1 MTTNEYS
8 LSAIKR
14 RRHTN
19 TSRAHQTTTT
29 LNNQKGLEDLGNML
43 ASTSEDAAPVT
54 PEPTPAPT
62 NPVDVD
68 ALIAVAVKTALDKAK
83 QETTTSETAPEP
95 APEPVPAPQATTPT
109 STHHAPTPA
118 PEPPA
123 PAEKPRVATSEDMKR
138 AREEKYGTVF
148 NTGSVGSS
156 GLRATVAAVNTEP
169 AKLQLWR
176 VMNEAFDL
184 GADDVYVEAGTP
196 IRLKI
201 KDGLDTY
208 RGIPAPDSVA
218 IADLMHAILPSNE
231 RGTLM
236 RKRELNAAYTV
247 PDGKHMGRRCRL
259 NVAYATPGETN
270 VVLTFRLLSNY
281 IGLPSEYGTPDT
293 ITRHAHDPNGAIIV
307 SGPTGSGKTT
317 LCASLLREIQLN
329 GGRIDKK
336 TGRRLGQSILTL
348 ESPVEYLFDNNDPN
362 GNGTFF
368 IQREVGSDTHSFLNG
383 LNSGLRQHPNTILV
397 GEIREPEEIQAFL
410 SAAKSGHLTITT
422 VHANDCAGIIERIA
436 TAYSD
441 PNNPNSTS
449 DKAGTLLDLANN
461 TRLLVTQNLV
471 ETIDEGRVPVHEI
484 LEISTSD
491 EWLIDAITNGDTT
504 SIRRRLEAS
513 NKDMNAKLLEV
524 CRADTG
530 NCYIESARK
539 LAPNKRRFDTLRAE
553 NENNGINYNYHPDTL
568 KNI

>member
-8 LSAIKR
+8 LQAIKR

-43 ASTSEDAAPVT
+43 ASTSEDATPTVTPETTT
-54 PEPTPAPT
+54 PEPTPQTT

-68 ALIAVAVKTALDKAK
+68 ALIAEAVKTALDKAK
-83 QETTTSETAPEP
+83 QEANNPSPE
-95 APEPVPAPQATTPT
+95 TTPT
-109 STHHAPTPA
+109 PETPA
-118 PEPPA
+118 PTNTPEPT

-148 NTGSVGSS
+148 NNGAVGSS
-156 GLRATVAAVNTEP
+156 GLRATFAAVNTEP

-201 KDGLDTY
+201 KDGVDTY
-208 RGIPAPDSVA
+208 TGIPAPDSVA
-218 IADLMHAILPSNE
+218 IEDLMHAILPSAE

-236 RKRELNAAYTV
+236 RQRELNAAYTV

-259 NVAYATPGETN
+259 NVAYATPGTEN
-270 VVLTFRLLSNY
+270 YVLTFRLLSNY
-281 IGLPSEYGTPDT
+281 IGLPNEYGTPDT
-293 ITRHAHDPNGAIIV
+293 ITQHAHDPNGAIIV
-307 SGPTGSGKTT
+307 AGPTGSGKTT

-383 LNSGLRQHPNTILV
+383 LNSGLRQHPNTIMV
-397 GEIREPEEIQAFL
+397 GEIRKPEEIQAFL
-410 SAAKSGHLTITT
+410 AASKSGHLTITT

-436 TAYSD
+436 TAYID
-441 PNNPNSTS
+441 PNNPDSAS

>member
-8 LSAIKR
+8 LQAIKR
-14 RRHTN
+14 RRHTT
-19 TSRAHQTTTT
+19 TSRITQETNA

-43 ASTSEDAAPVT
+43 ASTSEDANT
-54 PEPTPAPT
+54 PTPT
-62 NPVDVD
+62 HETTHNPVDVD
-68 ALIAVAVKTALDKAK
+68 ALIAEAVKTALDKAK
-83 QETTTSETAPEP
+83 QEANNPSPE
-95 APEPVPAPQATTPT
+95 TTPT
-109 STHHAPTPA
+109 PPPQPPPPTPQLA

-123 PAEKPRVATSEDMKR
+123 PTEKPRVATSEDMKR

-148 NTGSVGSS
+148 NKGSVGSS

-201 KDGLDTY
+201 KDGVDIYT
-208 RGIPAPDSVA
+208 GIPAPDSVA
-218 IADLMHAILPSNE
+218 IDDLMHAILPSNE

-236 RKRELNAAYTV
+236 RQRELNAAYTV

-270 VVLTFRLLSNY
+270 QVLTFRLLSNY

>member
-8 LSAIKR
+8 LQAIKR

-29 LNNQKGLEDLGNML
+29 INNQKGLEDLGNML
-43 ASTSEDAAPVT
+43 ASTSEDATPTVTPETTT
-54 PEPTPAPT
+54 PEPTPQTT

-68 ALIAVAVKTALDKAK
+68 ALIAEAVKTALDKAK
-83 QETTTSETAPEP
+83 QEANNPSPE
-95 APEPVPAPQATTPT
+95 TTPT
-109 STHHAPTPA
+109 PETPAPTHTPEPTPA
-118 PEPPA
+118 PEHPT

-148 NTGSVGSS
+148 NNGAVGSS
-156 GLRATVAAVNTEP
+156 GLRATFAAVNTEP

-201 KDGLDTY
+201 KDGVDTY
-208 RGIPAPDSVA
+208 TGIPAPDSVA
-218 IADLMHAILPSNE
+218 IEDLMHAILPSAE

-236 RKRELNAAYTV
+236 RQRELNAAYTV

-259 NVAYATPGETN
+259 NVAYATPGTEN
-270 VVLTFRLLSNY
+270 YVLTFRLLSNY
-281 IGLPSEYGTPDT
+281 IGLPNEYGTPDT
-293 ITRHAHDPNGAIIV
+293 ITQHAHDPNGAIIV
-307 SGPTGSGKTT
+307 AGPTGSGKTT

-383 LNSGLRQHPNTILV
+383 LNSGLRQHPNTIMV
-397 GEIREPEEIQAFL
+397 GEIRKPEEIQAFL
-410 SAAKSGHLTITT
+410 AASKSGHLTITT

-436 TAYSD
+436 TAYID
-441 PNNPNSTS
+441 PNNPDSAS

-491 EWLIDAITNGDTT
+491 EWLIDAITKGDTT

>member
-8 LSAIKR
+8 LQAIKR

-29 LNNQKGLEDLGNML
+29 INNQKGLEDLGNML
-43 ASTSEDAAPVT
+43 ASTSEDATPTVTPETTT
-54 PEPTPAPT
+54 PEPTPQTT

-68 ALIAVAVKTALDKAK
+68 ALIAEAVKTALDKAK
-83 QETTTSETAPEP
+83 QEANNPFPE
-95 APEPVPAPQATTPT
+95 TTPT
-109 STHHAPTPA
+109 PETPAPTNTPEPTPA
-118 PEPPA
+118 PEHPT

-148 NTGSVGSS
+148 NNGAVGSS
-156 GLRATVAAVNTEP
+156 GLRATFAAVNTEP

-201 KDGLDTY
+201 KDGVDTY
-208 RGIPAPDSVA
+208 TGIPAPDSVA
-218 IADLMHAILPSNE
+218 IEDLMHAILPSAE

-236 RKRELNAAYTV
+236 RQRELNAAYTV

-259 NVAYATPGETN
+259 NVAYATPGTEN
-270 VVLTFRLLSNY
+270 YVLTFRLLSNY
-281 IGLPSEYGTPDT
+281 IGLPNEYGTPDT
-293 ITRHAHDPNGAIIV
+293 ITQHAHDPNGAIIV
-307 SGPTGSGKTT
+307 AGPTGSGKTT

-383 LNSGLRQHPNTILV
+383 LNSGLRQHPNTIMV
-397 GEIREPEEIQAFL
+397 GEIRKPEEIQAFL
-410 SAAKSGHLTITT
+410 AASKSGHLTITT

-436 TAYSD
+436 TAYID
-441 PNNPNSTS
+441 PNNPDSAS

-491 EWLIDAITNGDTT
+491 EWLIDAITKGDTT

>member
-8 LSAIKR
+8 LQAIKR

-43 ASTSEDAAPVT
+43 ASTSEDATPTVTPETTT
-54 PEPTPAPT
+54 PEPTPQTT

-68 ALIAVAVKTALDKAK
+68 ALIAEAVKTALDKAK
-83 QETTTSETAPEP
+83 QEANNPSPE
-95 APEPVPAPQATTPT
+95 TTPT
-109 STHHAPTPA
+109 PETPA
-118 PEPPA
+118 PTNTPEPT

-148 NTGSVGSS
+148 NNGAVGSS
-156 GLRATVAAVNTEP
+156 GLRATFAAVNTEP

-201 KDGLDTY
+201 KDGVDTY
-208 RGIPAPDSVA
+208 TGIPAPDSVA
-218 IADLMHAILPSNE
+218 IEDLMHAILPSAE

-236 RKRELNAAYTV
+236 RQRELNAAYTV

-259 NVAYATPGETN
+259 NVAYATPGTEN
-270 VVLTFRLLSNY
+270 YVLTFRLLSNY
-281 IGLPSEYGTPDT
+281 IGLPNEYGTPDT
-293 ITRHAHDPNGAIIV
+293 ITQHAHDPNGAIIV
-307 SGPTGSGKTT
+307 AGPTGSGKTT

-383 LNSGLRQHPNTILV
+383 LNSGLRQHPNTIMV
-397 GEIREPEEIQAFL
+397 GEIRKPEEIQAFL
-410 SAAKSGHLTITT
+410 AASKSGHLTITT

-436 TAYSD
+436 TAYID
-441 PNNPNSTS
+441 PNNPDSAS

-491 EWLIDAITNGDTT
+491 EWLIDAITKGDTT

>member
-43 ASTSEDAAPVT
+43 ASTSEDATPTVTPETTT
-54 PEPTPAPT
+54 PEPTPQTT

-68 ALIAVAVKTALDKAK
+68 ALIAEAVKTALDKAK
-83 QETTTSETAPEP
+83 QEANNPSPAPTNTPEP
-95 APEPVPAPQATTPT
+95 TPT
-109 STHHAPTPA
+109 
-118 PEPPA
+118 
-123 PAEKPRVATSEDMKR
+123 EKPRVATSEDMKR

-148 NTGSVGSS
+148 NNGAVGSS
-156 GLRATVAAVNTEP
+156 GLRATFAAVNTEP

-201 KDGLDTY
+201 KDGVDTY
-208 RGIPAPDSVA
+208 TGIPAPDSVA
-218 IADLMHAILPSNE
+218 IEDLMHAILPSAE

-236 RKRELNAAYTV
+236 RQRELNAAYTV

-259 NVAYATPGETN
+259 NVAYATPGTEN
-270 VVLTFRLLSNY
+270 YVLTFRLLSNY
-281 IGLPSEYGTPDT
+281 IGLPNEYGTPDT
-293 ITRHAHDPNGAIIV
+293 ITQHAHDPNGAIIV
-307 SGPTGSGKTT
+307 AGPTGSGKTT

-383 LNSGLRQHPNTILV
+383 LNSGLRQHPNTIMV
-397 GEIREPEEIQAFL
+397 GEIRKPEEIQAFL
-410 SAAKSGHLTITT
+410 AASKSGHLTITT

-436 TAYSD
+436 TAYID
-441 PNNPNSTS
+441 PNNPDSAS

-491 EWLIDAITNGDTT
+491 EWLIDAITKGDTT

>member
-8 LSAIKR
+8 LQAIKR

-29 LNNQKGLEDLGNML
+29 INNQKGLEDLGNML
-43 ASTSEDAAPVT
+43 ASTSEDATPTVTPETTT
-54 PEPTPAPT
+54 PEPTPQTT

-68 ALIAVAVKTALDKAK
+68 ALIAEAVKTALDKAK
-83 QETTTSETAPEP
+83 QEANNPSPE
-95 APEPVPAPQATTPT
+95 TTPT
-109 STHHAPTPA
+109 PETPAPTNTPEPTPA
-118 PEPPA
+118 PEHPT

-148 NTGSVGSS
+148 NNGAVGSS
-156 GLRATVAAVNTEP
+156 GLRATFAAVNTEP

-184 GADDVYVEAGTP
+184 GAGDVYVEAGTP

-201 KDGLDTY
+201 KDGVDTY
-208 RGIPAPDSVA
+208 TGIPAPDSVA
-218 IADLMHAILPSNE
+218 IEDLMHAILPSAE

-236 RKRELNAAYTV
+236 RQRELNAAYTV

-259 NVAYATPGETN
+259 NVAYATPGTEN
-270 VVLTFRLLSNY
+270 YVLTFRLLSNY
-281 IGLPSEYGTPDT
+281 IGLPNEYGTPDT
-293 ITRHAHDPNGAIIV
+293 ITQHAHDPNGAIIV
-307 SGPTGSGKTT
+307 AGPTGSGKTT

-383 LNSGLRQHPNTILV
+383 LNSGLRQHPNTIMV
-397 GEIREPEEIQAFL
+397 GEIRKPEEIQAFL
-410 SAAKSGHLTITT
+410 AASKSGHLTITT

-436 TAYSD
+436 TAYID
-441 PNNPNSTS
+441 PNNPDSAS

-491 EWLIDAITNGDTT
+491 EWLIDAITKGDTT

>member
-8 LSAIKR
+8 LQAIKR

-29 LNNQKGLEDLGNML
+29 INNQKGLEDLGNML
-43 ASTSEDAAPVT
+43 ASTSEDATPTVTPETTT
-54 PEPTPAPT
+54 PEPTPQTT

-68 ALIAVAVKTALDKAK
+68 ALIAEAVKTALDKAK
-83 QETTTSETAPEP
+83 QEANNPSPE
-95 APEPVPAPQATTPT
+95 TTPT
-109 STHHAPTPA
+109 PETPAPTNTPEPTPA
-118 PEPPA
+118 PEHPT

-148 NTGSVGSS
+148 NNGAVGSS
-156 GLRATVAAVNTEP
+156 GLRATFAAVNTEP

-201 KDGLDTY
+201 KDGVDTY
-208 RGIPAPDSVA
+208 TGIPAPDSVA
-218 IADLMHAILPSNE
+218 IEDLMHAILPSAE

-236 RKRELNAAYTV
+236 RQRELNAAYTV

-259 NVAYATPGETN
+259 NVAYATPGTEN
-270 VVLTFRLLSNY
+270 YVLTFRLLSNY
-281 IGLPSEYGTPDT
+281 IGLPNEYGTPDT
-293 ITRHAHDPNGAIIV
+293 ITQHAHDPNGAIIV
-307 SGPTGSGKTT
+307 AGPTGSGKTT

-348 ESPVEYLFDNNDPN
+348 ESPVEYLFNNNDPN

-383 LNSGLRQHPNTILV
+383 LNSGLRQHPNTIMV
-397 GEIREPEEIQAFL
+397 GEIRKPEEIQAFL
-410 SAAKSGHLTITT
+410 AASKSGHLTITT

-436 TAYSD
+436 TAYID
-441 PNNPNSTS
+441 PNNPDSAS

-491 EWLIDAITNGDTT
+491 EWLIDAITKGDTT

>member
-8 LSAIKR
+8 LQAIKR

-29 LNNQKGLEDLGNML
+29 INNQKGLEDLGNML
-43 ASTSEDAAPVT
+43 ASTSEDATPTVTPETTT
-54 PEPTPAPT
+54 PEPTPQTT

-68 ALIAVAVKTALDKAK
+68 ALIAEAVKTALDKAK
-83 QETTTSETAPEP
+83 QEANNPFPE
-95 APEPVPAPQATTPT
+95 TTPT
-109 STHHAPTPA
+109 PETPA
-118 PEPPA
+118 PEHPT

-148 NTGSVGSS
+148 NNGAVGSS
-156 GLRATVAAVNTEP
+156 GLRATFAAVNTEP

-201 KDGLDTY
+201 KDGVDTY
-208 RGIPAPDSVA
+208 TGIPAPDSVA
-218 IADLMHAILPSNE
+218 IEGLMHAILPSAE

-236 RKRELNAAYTV
+236 RQRELNAAYTV

-259 NVAYATPGETN
+259 NVAYATPGTE
-270 VVLTFRLLSNY
+270 NY
-281 IGLPSEYGTPDT
+281 IGLPNEYGTPDT
-293 ITRHAHDPNGAIIV
+293 ITQHAHDPNGAIIV
-307 SGPTGSGKTT
+307 AGPTGSGKTT

-383 LNSGLRQHPNTILV
+383 LNSGLRQHPNTIMV
-397 GEIREPEEIQAFL
+397 GEIRKPEEIQAFL
-410 SAAKSGHLTITT
+410 AASKSGHLTITT

-436 TAYSD
+436 TAYID
-441 PNNPNSTS
+441 PNNPDSAS

-491 EWLIDAITNGDTT
+491 EWLIDAITKGDTT

>member
-8 LSAIKR
+8 LQAIKR

-43 ASTSEDAAPVT
+43 ASTSEDATPTVTPETTT
-54 PEPTPAPT
+54 PEPTPQTT

-68 ALIAVAVKTALDKAK
+68 ALIAEAVKTALDKAK
-83 QETTTSETAPEP
+83 QEANNPSPE
-95 APEPVPAPQATTPT
+95 
-109 STHHAPTPA
+109 TPA
-118 PEPPA
+118 PTNTPEPS

-148 NTGSVGSS
+148 NNGAVGSS
-156 GLRATVAAVNTEP
+156 GLRATFAAVNTEP

-201 KDGLDTY
+201 KDGVDTY
-208 RGIPAPDSVA
+208 TGIPAPDSVA
-218 IADLMHAILPSNE
+218 IEDLMHAILPSAE

-236 RKRELNAAYTV
+236 RQRELNAAYTV

-259 NVAYATPGETN
+259 NVAYATPGTEN
-270 VVLTFRLLSNY
+270 YVLTFRLLSNY
-281 IGLPSEYGTPDT
+281 IGLPNEYGTPDT
-293 ITRHAHDPNGAIIV
+293 ITQHAHDPNGAIIV
-307 SGPTGSGKTT
+307 AGPTGSGKTT

-383 LNSGLRQHPNTILV
+383 LNSGLRQHPNTIMV
-397 GEIREPEEIQAFL
+397 GEIRKPEEIQAFL
-410 SAAKSGHLTITT
+410 AASKSGHLTITT

-436 TAYSD
+436 TAYID
-441 PNNPNSTS
+441 PNNPDSAS

-491 EWLIDAITNGDTT
+491 EWLIDAITKGDTT

>member
-8 LSAIKR
+8 LQAIKR

-29 LNNQKGLEDLGNML
+29 INNQKGLEDLGNML
-43 ASTSEDAAPVT
+43 ASTSEDATPTVTPETTT
-54 PEPTPAPT
+54 PEPTPQTT

-68 ALIAVAVKTALDKAK
+68 ALIAEAVKTALDKAK
-83 QETTTSETAPEP
+83 QEANNPFPE
-95 APEPVPAPQATTPT
+95 TTPT
-109 STHHAPTPA
+109 PETPA
-118 PEPPA
+118 PEHPT

-148 NTGSVGSS
+148 NNGAVGSS
-156 GLRATVAAVNTEP
+156 GLRATFAAVNTEP

-201 KDGLDTY
+201 KDGVDTY
-208 RGIPAPDSVA
+208 TGIPAPDSVA
-218 IADLMHAILPSNE
+218 IEGLMHAILPSAE

-236 RKRELNAAYTV
+236 RQRELNAAYTV

-259 NVAYATPGETN
+259 NVAYATPGTEN
-270 VVLTFRLLSNY
+270 YVLTFRLLSNY
-281 IGLPSEYGTPDT
+281 IGLPNEYGTPDT
-293 ITRHAHDPNGAIIV
+293 ITQHAHDPNGAIIV
-307 SGPTGSGKTT
+307 AGPTGSGKTT

-383 LNSGLRQHPNTILV
+383 LNSGLRQHPNTIMV
-397 GEIREPEEIQAFL
+397 GEIRKPEEIQAFL
-410 SAAKSGHLTITT
+410 AASKSGHLTITT

-436 TAYSD
+436 TAYID
-441 PNNPNSTS
+441 PNNPDSAS

-491 EWLIDAITNGDTT
+491 EWLIDAITKGDTT

>member
-43 ASTSEDAAPVT
+43 ASTSEDAAPTTT
-54 PEPTPAPT
+54 PETT

-68 ALIAVAVKTALDKAK
+68 ALIAVAVKTALDKVK
-83 QETTTSETAPEP
+83 QETTAPETTPEP
-95 APEPVPAPQATTPT
+95 ASEPVPAPQATK
-109 STHHAPTPA
+109 PTPA
-118 PEPPA
+118 PEPPT

-148 NTGSVGSS
+148 NNGAVGSS
-156 GLRATVAAVNTEP
+156 GLRATFAAVNTEP

-201 KDGLDTY
+201 KDGVDTY
-208 RGIPAPDSVA
+208 TGIPAPDSVA
-218 IADLMHAILPSNE
+218 IEDLMHAILPSAE

-236 RKRELNAAYTV
+236 RQRELNAAYTV

-259 NVAYATPGETN
+259 NVAYATPGTEN
-270 VVLTFRLLSNY
+270 YVLTFRLLSNY
-281 IGLPSEYGTPDT
+281 IGLPNEYGTPDT
-293 ITRHAHDPNGAIIV
+293 ITQHAHDPNGAIIV
-307 SGPTGSGKTT
+307 AGPTGSGKTT

-383 LNSGLRQHPNTILV
+383 LNSGLRQHPNTIMV
-397 GEIREPEEIQAFL
+397 GEIRKPEEIQAFL
-410 SAAKSGHLTITT
+410 AAAKSGHLTITT

-436 TAYSD
+436 TATTNPDNPD
-441 PNNPNSTS
+441 PTN
-449 DKAGTLLDLANN
+449 KAGTLLDLANN

-491 EWLIDAITNGDTT
+491 EWLIDAITKGDTT

-530 NCYIESARK
+530 NCYVESARK

>member
-1 MTTNEYS
+1 
-8 LSAIKR
+8 
-14 RRHTN
+14 
-19 TSRAHQTTTT
+19 
-29 LNNQKGLEDLGNML
+29 
-43 ASTSEDAAPVT
+43 
-54 PEPTPAPT
+54 
-62 NPVDVD
+62 
-68 ALIAVAVKTALDKAK
+68 
-83 QETTTSETAPEP
+83 
-95 APEPVPAPQATTPT
+95 
-109 STHHAPTPA
+109 
-118 PEPPA
+118 
-123 PAEKPRVATSEDMKR
+123 MKR

-148 NTGSVGSS
+148 NNGAVGSS
-156 GLRATVAAVNTEP
+156 GLRATFAAVNTEP

-201 KDGLDTY
+201 KDGVDTY
-208 RGIPAPDSVA
+208 TGIPAPDSVA
-218 IADLMHAILPSNE
+218 IEDLMHAILPSAE

-236 RKRELNAAYTV
+236 RQRELNAAYTV

-259 NVAYATPGETN
+259 NVAYATPGTEN
-270 VVLTFRLLSNY
+270 YVLTFRLLSNY
-281 IGLPSEYGTPDT
+281 IGLPNEYGTPDT
-293 ITRHAHDPNGAIIV
+293 ITQHAHDPNGAIIV
-307 SGPTGSGKTT
+307 AGPTGSGKTT

-383 LNSGLRQHPNTILV
+383 LNSGLRQHPNTIMV
-397 GEIREPEEIQAFL
+397 GEIRKPEEIQAFL
-410 SAAKSGHLTITT
+410 AASKSGHLTITT

-436 TAYSD
+436 TAYID
-441 PNNPNSTS
+441 PNNPDSAS

-491 EWLIDAITNGDTT
+491 EWLIDAITKGDTT

>member
-8 LSAIKR
+8 LQAIKR

-29 LNNQKGLEDLGNML
+29 INNQKGLEDLGNML
-43 ASTSEDAAPVT
+43 ASTSEDATPTVTPETTT
-54 PEPTPAPT
+54 PEPTPQTT

-68 ALIAVAVKTALDKAK
+68 ALIAEAVKTALDKAK
-83 QETTTSETAPEP
+83 QEANNPSPE
-95 APEPVPAPQATTPT
+95 TTPT
-109 STHHAPTPA
+109 PETPAPTNTPEPTPA
-118 PEPPA
+118 PEHPT

-148 NTGSVGSS
+148 NNGAVGSS
-156 GLRATVAAVNTEP
+156 GLRATFAAVNTEP

-201 KDGLDTY
+201 KDGVDTY
-208 RGIPAPDSVA
+208 TGIPAPDSVV
-218 IADLMHAILPSNE
+218 IEDLMHAILPSAE

-236 RKRELNAAYTV
+236 RQRELNAAYTV

-259 NVAYATPGETN
+259 NVAYATPGTEN
-270 VVLTFRLLSNY
+270 YVLTFRLLSNY
-281 IGLPSEYGTPDT
+281 IGLPNEYGTPDT
-293 ITRHAHDPNGAIIV
+293 ITQHAHDPNGAIIV
-307 SGPTGSGKTT
+307 AGPTGSGKTT

-383 LNSGLRQHPNTILV
+383 LNSGLRQHPNTIMV
-397 GEIREPEEIQAFL
+397 GEIRKPEEIQAFL
-410 SAAKSGHLTITT
+410 AASKSGHLTITT

-436 TAYSD
+436 TAYID
-441 PNNPNSTS
+441 PNNPDSAS

-491 EWLIDAITNGDTT
+491 EWLIDAITKGDTT

-513 NKDMNAKLLEV
+513 NKDMNAKLLGV

>member
-8 LSAIKR
+8 LQAIKR

-29 LNNQKGLEDLGNML
+29 INNQKGLEDLGNML
-43 ASTSEDAAPVT
+43 ASTSEDATPTVTPETTT
-54 PEPTPAPT
+54 PEPTPQTT

-68 ALIAVAVKTALDKAK
+68 ALIAEAVKTALDKAK
-83 QETTTSETAPEP
+83 QEANNPSPE
-95 APEPVPAPQATTPT
+95 TTPT
-109 STHHAPTPA
+109 PETPAPTNTPEPTPA
-118 PEPPA
+118 PEHPT

-148 NTGSVGSS
+148 NNGAVGSS
-156 GLRATVAAVNTEP
+156 GLRATFAAVNTEP

-201 KDGLDTY
+201 KDGVDTY
-208 RGIPAPDSVA
+208 TGIPAPDSVA
-218 IADLMHAILPSNE
+218 IEDLMRAILPSAE

-236 RKRELNAAYTV
+236 RQRELNAAYTV

-259 NVAYATPGETN
+259 NVAYATPGTEN
-270 VVLTFRLLSNY
+270 YVLTFRLLSNY
-281 IGLPSEYGTPDT
+281 IGLPNEYGTPDT
-293 ITRHAHDPNGAIIV
+293 ITQHAHDPNGAIIV
-307 SGPTGSGKTT
+307 AGPTGSGKTT

-383 LNSGLRQHPNTILV
+383 LNSGLRQHPNTIMV
-397 GEIREPEEIQAFL
+397 GEIRKPEEIQAFL
-410 SAAKSGHLTITT
+410 AASKSGHLTITT

-436 TAYSD
+436 TAYID
-441 PNNPNSTS
+441 PNNPDSAS

-491 EWLIDAITNGDTT
+491 EWLIDAITKGDTT

>member
-43 ASTSEDAAPVT
+43 ASTSEDANT
-54 PEPTPAPT
+54 PTPT
-62 NPVDVD
+62 HETTHNPVDVD
-68 ALIAVAVKTALDKAK
+68 ALIAEAVKTALDKAK
-83 QETTTSETAPEP
+83 QEANNPSPETTPTP
-95 APEPVPAPQATTPT
+95 APEPTPHTPQ
-109 STHHAPTPA
+109 PA

-123 PAEKPRVATSEDMKR
+123 PTEKPRVATSEDMKR

-148 NTGSVGSS
+148 NKGSVGSS

-201 KDGLDTY
+201 KDGVDIYT
-208 RGIPAPDSVA
+208 GIPAPDSVA
-218 IADLMHAILPSNE
+218 IDDLMHAILPSNE

-236 RKRELNAAYTV
+236 RQRELNAAYTV

-270 VVLTFRLLSNY
+270 QVLTFRLLSNY

>member
-8 LSAIKR
+8 LQAIKR

-29 LNNQKGLEDLGNML
+29 INNQKGLEDLGNML
-43 ASTSEDAAPVT
+43 ASTSEDATPTVTPETTT
-54 PEPTPAPT
+54 PEPTPQTT
-62 NPVDVD
+62 NHVDVD
-68 ALIAVAVKTALDKAK
+68 ALIAEAVKTALDKAK
-83 QETTTSETAPEP
+83 QEANNPSPE
-95 APEPVPAPQATTPT
+95 TTPT
-109 STHHAPTPA
+109 PETPA
-118 PEPPA
+118 PEHPT

-148 NTGSVGSS
+148 NNGAVGSS
-156 GLRATVAAVNTEP
+156 GLRATFAAVNTEP

-201 KDGLDTY
+201 KDGVDTY
-208 RGIPAPDSVA
+208 TGIPAPDSVA
-218 IADLMHAILPSNE
+218 IEDLMRAILPSAE

-236 RKRELNAAYTV
+236 RQRELNAAYTV

-259 NVAYATPGETN
+259 NVAYATPGTEN
-270 VVLTFRLLSNY
+270 YVLTFRLLSNY
-281 IGLPSEYGTPDT
+281 IGLPNEYGTPDT
-293 ITRHAHDPNGAIIV
+293 ITQHAHDPNGAIIV
-307 SGPTGSGKTT
+307 AGPTGSGKTT

-383 LNSGLRQHPNTILV
+383 LNSGLRQHPNTIMV
-397 GEIREPEEIQAFL
+397 GEIRKPEEIQAFL
-410 SAAKSGHLTITT
+410 AASKSGHLTITT

-436 TAYSD
+436 TAYID
-441 PNNPNSTS
+441 PNNPDSAS

-491 EWLIDAITNGDTT
+491 EWLIDAITKGDTT

>member
-8 LSAIKR
+8 LQAIKR

-29 LNNQKGLEDLGNML
+29 INNQKGLEDLGNML
-43 ASTSEDAAPVT
+43 ASTSEDATPTVTPETTT
-54 PEPTPAPT
+54 PEPTPQTT

-68 ALIAVAVKTALDKAK
+68 ALIAEAVKTALDKAK
-83 QETTTSETAPEP
+83 QEANNPSPE
-95 APEPVPAPQATTPT
+95 TTPT
-109 STHHAPTPA
+109 PETPAPTNTPEPTPA
-118 PEPPA
+118 PEHPT
-123 PAEKPRVATSEDMKR
+123 PAEKTRVATSEDMKR

-148 NTGSVGSS
+148 NNGAVGSS
-156 GLRATVAAVNTEP
+156 GLRATFAAVNTEP

-201 KDGLDTY
+201 KDGVDTY
-208 RGIPAPDSVA
+208 TGIPAPDSVA
-218 IADLMHAILPSNE
+218 IEDLMHAILPSAE

-236 RKRELNAAYTV
+236 RQRELNAAYTV

-259 NVAYATPGETN
+259 NVAYATPGTEN
-270 VVLTFRLLSNY
+270 YVLTFRLLSNY
-281 IGLPSEYGTPDT
+281 IGLPNEYGTPDT
-293 ITRHAHDPNGAIIV
+293 ITQHAHDPNGAIIV
-307 SGPTGSGKTT
+307 AGPTGSGKTT

-383 LNSGLRQHPNTILV
+383 LNSGLRQHPNTIMV
-397 GEIREPEEIQAFL
+397 GEIRKPEEIQAFL
-410 SAAKSGHLTITT
+410 AASKSGHLTITT

-436 TAYSD
+436 TAYID
-441 PNNPNSTS
+441 PNNPDSAS

-491 EWLIDAITNGDTT
+491 EWLIDAITKGDTT

>member
-8 LSAIKR
+8 LQAIKR

-29 LNNQKGLEDLGNML
+29 INNQKGLEDLGNML
-43 ASTSEDAAPVT
+43 ASTSEDATPTVTPETTT
-54 PEPTPAPT
+54 PEPTPQTT

-68 ALIAVAVKTALDKAK
+68 ALIAEAVKTALDKAK
-83 QETTTSETAPEP
+83 QEANNPFPE
-95 APEPVPAPQATTPT
+95 TTPT
-109 STHHAPTPA
+109 PETPA
-118 PEPPA
+118 PEHPT

-148 NTGSVGSS
+148 NNGAVGSS
-156 GLRATVAAVNTEP
+156 GLRATFAAVNTEP

-201 KDGLDTY
+201 KDGVDTY
-208 RGIPAPDSVA
+208 TGIPAPDSVA
-218 IADLMHAILPSNE
+218 IEDLMHAILPSAE

-236 RKRELNAAYTV
+236 RQRELNAAYTV

-259 NVAYATPGETN
+259 NVAYATPGTEN
-270 VVLTFRLLSNY
+270 YVLTFRLLSNY
-281 IGLPSEYGTPDT
+281 IGLPNEYGTPDT
-293 ITRHAHDPNGAIIV
+293 ITQHAHDPNGAIIV
-307 SGPTGSGKTT
+307 AGPTGSGKTT

-368 IQREVGSDTHSFLNG
+368 IQREVGSDTRSFLNG
-383 LNSGLRQHPNTILV
+383 LNSGLRQHPNTIMV
-397 GEIREPEEIQAFL
+397 GEIRKPEEIQAFL
-410 SAAKSGHLTITT
+410 AASKSGHLTITT

-436 TAYSD
+436 TAYID
-441 PNNPNSTS
+441 PNNPDSAS

-491 EWLIDAITNGDTT
+491 EWLIDAITKGDTT

>member
-8 LSAIKR
+8 LQAIKR

-29 LNNQKGLEDLGNML
+29 INNQKGLEDLGNML
-43 ASTSEDAAPVT
+43 ASTSEDATPTVTPETTT
-54 PEPTPAPT
+54 PEPTPQTT

-68 ALIAVAVKTALDKAK
+68 ALIAEAVKTALDKAK
-83 QETTTSETAPEP
+83 QEANNPSPE
-95 APEPVPAPQATTPT
+95 TTPT
-109 STHHAPTPA
+109 PETPA
-118 PEPPA
+118 PEHPT

-138 AREEKYGTVF
+138 AHEEKYGTVF
-148 NTGSVGSS
+148 NNGAVGSS
-156 GLRATVAAVNTEP
+156 GLRATFAAVNTEP

-201 KDGLDTY
+201 KDGVDTY
-208 RGIPAPDSVA
+208 TGIPAPDSVA
-218 IADLMHAILPSNE
+218 IEDLMHAILPSAE

-236 RKRELNAAYTV
+236 RQRELNAAYTV

-259 NVAYATPGETN
+259 NVAYATPGTEN
-270 VVLTFRLLSNY
+270 YVLTFRLLSNY
-281 IGLPSEYGTPDT
+281 IGLPNEYGTPDT
-293 ITRHAHDPNGAIIV
+293 ITQHAHDPNGAIIV
-307 SGPTGSGKTT
+307 AGPTGSGKTT

-383 LNSGLRQHPNTILV
+383 LNSGLRQHPNTIMV
-397 GEIREPEEIQAFL
+397 GEIRKPEEIQAFL
-410 SAAKSGHLTITT
+410 AASKSGHLTITT

-436 TAYSD
+436 TAYID
-441 PNNPNSTS
+441 PNNPDSAS

-491 EWLIDAITNGDTT
+491 EWLIDAITKGDTT

>member
-8 LSAIKR
+8 LQAIKR

-29 LNNQKGLEDLGNML
+29 INNQKGLEDLGNML
-43 ASTSEDAAPVT
+43 ASTSEDATPTVTPETTT
-54 PEPTPAPT
+54 PEPTPQTT

-68 ALIAVAVKTALDKAK
+68 ALIAEAVKTALDKAK
-83 QETTTSETAPEP
+83 QEANNPSPE
-95 APEPVPAPQATTPT
+95 TTPT
-109 STHHAPTPA
+109 PETPAPTNTPEPTPA
-118 PEPPA
+118 PEHPT

-148 NTGSVGSS
+148 NNGAVGSS
-156 GLRATVAAVNTEP
+156 GLRATFAAVNTEP

-201 KDGLDTY
+201 KDGVDTY
-208 RGIPAPDSVA
+208 TGIPAPDSVA
-218 IADLMHAILPSNE
+218 IEDLMHAILPSAE

-236 RKRELNAAYTV
+236 RQRELNAAYTV

-259 NVAYATPGETN
+259 NVAYATPGTEN
-270 VVLTFRLLSNY
+270 YVLTFRLLSNY
-281 IGLPSEYGTPDT
+281 IGLPNEYGTPDT
-293 ITRHAHDPNGAIIV
+293 ITQHAHDPNGAIIV
-307 SGPTGSGKTT
+307 AGPTGSGKTT
-317 LCASLLREIQLN
+317 LCVSLLREIQLN

-383 LNSGLRQHPNTILV
+383 LNSGLRQHPNTIMV
-397 GEIREPEEIQAFL
+397 GEIRKPEEIQAFL
-410 SAAKSGHLTITT
+410 AASKSGHLTITT

-436 TAYSD
+436 TAYID
-441 PNNPNSTS
+441 PNNPDSAS

-491 EWLIDAITNGDTT
+491 EWLIDAITKGDTT

>member
-14 RRHTN
+14 RRHTT
-19 TSRAHQTTTT
+19 TSRTTQETNA

-43 ASTSEDAAPVT
+43 ASTSEDANTPT
-54 PEPTPAPT
+54 PETT
-62 NPVDVD
+62 HNPVDVD
-68 ALIAVAVKTALDKAK
+68 ALIAEAVKTALDKAK
-83 QETTTSETAPEP
+83 QENTTPEP
-95 APEPVPAPQATTPT
+95 ATPTPAPTSVPVTAPQATTPAT
-109 STHHAPTPA
+109 PTPA
-118 PEPPA
+118 PPA
-123 PAEKPRVATSEDMKR
+123 PTEKPRVATSEDMKR

-148 NTGSVGSS
+148 NNGAVGSS
-156 GLRATVAAVNTEP
+156 GLRATFAAVNTEP

-201 KDGLDTY
+201 KDGVDTY
-208 RGIPAPDSVA
+208 TGIPAPDSVA
-218 IADLMHAILPSNE
+218 IEDLMHAILPSAE

-236 RKRELNAAYTV
+236 RQRELNAAYTV

-259 NVAYATPGETN
+259 NVAYATPGTEN
-270 VVLTFRLLSNY
+270 YVLTFRLLSNY
-281 IGLPSEYGTPDT
+281 IGLPNEYGTPDT
-293 ITRHAHDPNGAIIV
+293 ITQHAHDPNGAIIV
-307 SGPTGSGKTT
+307 AGPTGSGKTT

-383 LNSGLRQHPNTILV
+383 LNSGLRQHPNTIMV
-397 GEIREPEEIQAFL
+397 GEIRKPEEIQAFL
-410 SAAKSGHLTITT
+410 AASKSGHLTITT

-436 TAYSD
+436 TATT
-441 PNNPNSTS
+441 NPDNPDSAS

-491 EWLIDAITNGDTT
+491 EWLIDAITKGDTT

>member
-8 LSAIKR
+8 LQAIKR

-29 LNNQKGLEDLGNML
+29 INNQKGLEDLGNML
-43 ASTSEDAAPVT
+43 ASTSEDATPTVTPETTT
-54 PEPTPAPT
+54 PEPTPQTT
-62 NPVDVD
+62 NPIDVD
-68 ALIAVAVKTALDKAK
+68 ALIAEAVKTALDKAK
-83 QETTTSETAPEP
+83 QEANNPSPE
-95 APEPVPAPQATTPT
+95 TTPT
-109 STHHAPTPA
+109 PETPA
-118 PEPPA
+118 PTNTPEPT

-148 NTGSVGSS
+148 NNGAVGSS
-156 GLRATVAAVNTEP
+156 GLRATFAAVNTEP

-201 KDGLDTY
+201 KDGVDTY
-208 RGIPAPDSVA
+208 TGIPAPDSVA
-218 IADLMHAILPSNE
+218 IEDLMHAILPSAE

-236 RKRELNAAYTV
+236 RQRELNAAYTV

-259 NVAYATPGETN
+259 NVAYATPGTEN
-270 VVLTFRLLSNY
+270 YVLTFRLLSNY
-281 IGLPSEYGTPDT
+281 IGLPNEYGTPDT
-293 ITRHAHDPNGAIIV
+293 ITQHAHDPNGAIIV
-307 SGPTGSGKTT
+307 AGPTGSGKTT

-383 LNSGLRQHPNTILV
+383 LNSGLRQHPNTIMV
-397 GEIREPEEIQAFL
+397 GEIRKPEEIQAFL
-410 SAAKSGHLTITT
+410 AASKSGHLTITT

-436 TAYSD
+436 TAYID
-441 PNNPNSTS
+441 PNNPDSAS

-491 EWLIDAITNGDTT
+491 EWLIDAITKGDTT

>member
-8 LSAIKR
+8 LQAIKR

-29 LNNQKGLEDLGNML
+29 INNQKGLEDLGNML
-43 ASTSEDAAPVT
+43 ASTSEDATPTVTPETTT
-54 PEPTPAPT
+54 PEPTPQTT
-62 NPVDVD
+62 NHVDVD
-68 ALIAVAVKTALDKAK
+68 ALIAEAVKTALDKAK
-83 QETTTSETAPEP
+83 QEANNPSPE
-95 APEPVPAPQATTPT
+95 
-109 STHHAPTPA
+109 TPA
-118 PEPPA
+118 PEHPT

-148 NTGSVGSS
+148 NNGAVGSS
-156 GLRATVAAVNTEP
+156 GLRATFAAVNTEP

-201 KDGLDTY
+201 KDGVDTY
-208 RGIPAPDSVA
+208 TGIPAPDSVA
-218 IADLMHAILPSNE
+218 IEDLMRAILPSAE

-236 RKRELNAAYTV
+236 RQRELNAAYTV

-259 NVAYATPGETN
+259 NVAYATPGTEN
-270 VVLTFRLLSNY
+270 YVLTFRLLSNY
-281 IGLPSEYGTPDT
+281 IGLPNEYGTPDT
-293 ITRHAHDPNGAIIV
+293 ITQHAHDPNGAIIV
-307 SGPTGSGKTT
+307 AGPTGSGKTT

-383 LNSGLRQHPNTILV
+383 LNSGLRQHPNTIMV
-397 GEIREPEEIQAFL
+397 GEIRKPEEIQAFL
-410 SAAKSGHLTITT
+410 AASKSGHLTITT

-436 TAYSD
+436 TAYID
-441 PNNPNSTS
+441 PNNPDSAS

-491 EWLIDAITNGDTT
+491 EWLIDAITKGDTT

>member
-8 LSAIKR
+8 LQAIKR

-29 LNNQKGLEDLGNML
+29 INNQKGLEDLGNML
-43 ASTSEDAAPVT
+43 ASTSEDATPTVTPETTT
-54 PEPTPAPT
+54 PEPTPQTT

-68 ALIAVAVKTALDKAK
+68 ALIAEAVKTALDKAK
-83 QETTTSETAPEP
+83 QEANNPFPE
-95 APEPVPAPQATTPT
+95 TTPT
-109 STHHAPTPA
+109 PETPA
-118 PEPPA
+118 PEHPT
-123 PAEKPRVATSEDMKR
+123 PAEKPCVATSEDMKR

-148 NTGSVGSS
+148 NNGAVGSS
-156 GLRATVAAVNTEP
+156 GLRATFAAVNTEP

-201 KDGLDTY
+201 KDGVDTY
-208 RGIPAPDSVA
+208 TGIPAPDSVA
-218 IADLMHAILPSNE
+218 IEDLMHAILPSAE

-236 RKRELNAAYTV
+236 RQRELNAAYTV

-259 NVAYATPGETN
+259 NVAYATPGTEN
-270 VVLTFRLLSNY
+270 YVLTFRLLSNY
-281 IGLPSEYGTPDT
+281 IGLPNEYGTPDT
-293 ITRHAHDPNGAIIV
+293 ITQHAHDPNGAIIV
-307 SGPTGSGKTT
+307 AGPTGSGKTT

-383 LNSGLRQHPNTILV
+383 LNSGLRQHPNTIMV
-397 GEIREPEEIQAFL
+397 GEIRKPEEIQAFL
-410 SAAKSGHLTITT
+410 AASKSGHLTITT

-436 TAYSD
+436 TAYID
-441 PNNPNSTS
+441 PNNPDSAS

-491 EWLIDAITNGDTT
+491 EWLIDAITKGDTT

>member
-14 RRHTN
+14 RRHTT
-19 TSRAHQTTTT
+19 TSRTTQETNA

-43 ASTSEDAAPVT
+43 ASTSEDATPAVTPETTT
-54 PEPTPAPT
+54 PEPTPQTT

-68 ALIAVAVKTALDKAK
+68 ALIAEAVKTALDKAK
-83 QETTTSETAPEP
+83 QEASTPEP
-95 APEPVPAPQATTPT
+95 APVPAPQATTPAT
-109 STHHAPTPA
+109 APTVPTH
-118 PEPPA
+118 EPPA

-218 IADLMHAILPSNE
+218 IDDLMHAILPSNE

-236 RKRELNAAYTV
+236 RQRELNAAYTV

>member
-8 LSAIKR
+8 LQAIKR

-43 ASTSEDAAPVT
+43 ASTSEDATPTVTPETTT
-54 PEPTPAPT
+54 PEPTPQTT

-68 ALIAVAVKTALDKAK
+68 ALIAEAVKTALDKAK
-83 QETTTSETAPEP
+83 QEANNQSPE
-95 APEPVPAPQATTPT
+95 TTPT
-109 STHHAPTPA
+109 PETPAPTNTPEPTPA
-118 PEPPA
+118 PEHPA

-148 NTGSVGSS
+148 NNGAVGSS
-156 GLRATVAAVNTEP
+156 GLRATFAAVNTEP

-201 KDGLDTY
+201 KDGVDTY
-208 RGIPAPDSVA
+208 TGIPAPDSVA
-218 IADLMHAILPSNE
+218 IEDLMHAILPSAE

-236 RKRELNAAYTV
+236 RRRELNAAYTV

-259 NVAYATPGETN
+259 NVAYATPGTEN
-270 VVLTFRLLSNY
+270 YVLTFRLLSNY
-281 IGLPSEYGTPDT
+281 IGLPNEYGTPDT
-293 ITRHAHDPNGAIIV
+293 ITQHAHDPNGAIIV
-307 SGPTGSGKTT
+307 AGPTGSGKTT

-383 LNSGLRQHPNTILV
+383 LNSGLRQHPNTIMV

-410 SAAKSGHLTITT
+410 AAAKSGHLTITT

-436 TAYSD
+436 TATT
-441 PNNPNSTS
+441 NPDNPDTTA
-449 DKAGTLLDLANN
+449 KAGTLLDLANN

-524 CRADTG
+524 CRVDTG

>member
-8 LSAIKR
+8 LQAIKR

-29 LNNQKGLEDLGNML
+29 INNQKGLEDLGNML
-43 ASTSEDAAPVT
+43 ASTSEDATPTVTPETTT
-54 PEPTPAPT
+54 PEPTPQTT

-68 ALIAVAVKTALDKAK
+68 ALIAEAVKTALDKAK
-83 QETTTSETAPEP
+83 QEANNPSPE
-95 APEPVPAPQATTPT
+95 TTPT
-109 STHHAPTPA
+109 PETPAPTNTPEPTPA
-118 PEPPA
+118 PEHPT

-148 NTGSVGSS
+148 NNGAVGSS
-156 GLRATVAAVNTEP
+156 GLRATFAAVNTEP

-201 KDGLDTY
+201 KDGVDTY
-208 RGIPAPDSVA
+208 TGIPAPDSVA
-218 IADLMHAILPSNE
+218 IEDLMHAILPSAE

-236 RKRELNAAYTV
+236 RQRELNAAYTV

-259 NVAYATPGETN
+259 NVAYATPGTEN
-270 VVLTFRLLSNY
+270 YVLTFRLLSNY
-281 IGLPSEYGTPDT
+281 IGLPNEYGTPDT
-293 ITRHAHDPNGAIIV
+293 ITQHAHDPNGAIIV
-307 SGPTGSGKTT
+307 AGPTGSGKTT

-383 LNSGLRQHPNTILV
+383 LNSGLRQHPNTIMV
-397 GEIREPEEIQAFL
+397 GEIRKPEEIQAFL
-410 SAAKSGHLTITT
+410 AASKSGHLTITT

-436 TAYSD
+436 TAYID
-441 PNNPNSTS
+441 PNNPDSAS

-491 EWLIDAITNGDTT
+491 EWLIDAITKGDTT

>member
-8 LSAIKR
+8 LQAIKR
-14 RRHTN
+14 RRHTT
-19 TSRAHQTTTT
+19 TSRTTQETNA

-43 ASTSEDAAPVT
+43 ASTSEDANT
-54 PEPTPAPT
+54 PTPT
-62 NPVDVD
+62 HETTHNPVDVD
-68 ALIAVAVKTALDKAK
+68 ALIAEAVKTALDKAK
-83 QETTTSETAPEP
+83 QEANNPSPETT
-95 APEPVPAPQATTPT
+95 
-109 STHHAPTPA
+109 PTPA
-118 PEPPA
+118 PEPTPHTPQLAPEPPA
-123 PAEKPRVATSEDMKR
+123 PTEKPRVATSEDMKR

-148 NTGSVGSS
+148 NKGSVGSS

-201 KDGLDTY
+201 KDGVDIYT
-208 RGIPAPDSVA
+208 GIPAPDSVA
-218 IADLMHAILPSNE
+218 IDDLMHAILPSNE

-236 RKRELNAAYTV
+236 RQRELNAAYTV

-270 VVLTFRLLSNY
+270 QVLTFRLLSNY

>member
-8 LSAIKR
+8 LQAIKR

-29 LNNQKGLEDLGNML
+29 INNQKGLEDLGNML
-43 ASTSEDAAPVT
+43 ASTSEDATPTVTPETTT
-54 PEPTPAPT
+54 PEPTPQTT

-68 ALIAVAVKTALDKAK
+68 ALIAEAVKTALDKAK
-83 QETTTSETAPEP
+83 QEANNPFPE
-95 APEPVPAPQATTPT
+95 TTPT
-109 STHHAPTPA
+109 PETPA
-118 PEPPA
+118 PEHPT

-148 NTGSVGSS
+148 NNGAVGSS
-156 GLRATVAAVNTEP
+156 GLRATFAAVNTEP

-184 GADDVYVEAGTP
+184 GSDDVYVEAGTP

-201 KDGLDTY
+201 KDGVDTY
-208 RGIPAPDSVA
+208 TGIPAPDSVA
-218 IADLMHAILPSNE
+218 IEDLMHAILPSAE

-236 RKRELNAAYTV
+236 RQRELNAAYTV

-259 NVAYATPGETN
+259 NVAYATPGTEN
-270 VVLTFRLLSNY
+270 YVLTFRLLSNY
-281 IGLPSEYGTPDT
+281 IGLPNEYGTPDT
-293 ITRHAHDPNGAIIV
+293 ITQHAHDPNGAIIV
-307 SGPTGSGKTT
+307 AGPTGSGKTT

-383 LNSGLRQHPNTILV
+383 LNSGLRQHPNTIMV
-397 GEIREPEEIQAFL
+397 GEIRKPEEIQAFL
-410 SAAKSGHLTITT
+410 AASKSGHLTITT

-436 TAYSD
+436 TAYID
-441 PNNPNSTS
+441 PNNPDSAS

-491 EWLIDAITNGDTT
+491 EWLIDAITKGDTT

>member
-8 LSAIKR
+8 LQAIKR
-14 RRHTN
+14 RRHTT
-19 TSRAHQTTTT
+19 TSRTTQETNAR
-29 LNNQKGLEDLGNML
+29 NNQKGLEDLGNML
-43 ASTSEDAAPVT
+43 ASTSEDANT
-54 PEPTPAPT
+54 PTPAPET
-62 NPVDVD
+62 THNPVNVD
-68 ALIAVAVKTALDKAK
+68 ALIAEAVKTALDKAK
-83 QETTTSETAPEP
+83 QENTNPTADPTPEPENTPHTPQP
-95 APEPVPAPQATTPT
+95 APEHPV
-109 STHHAPTPA
+109 
-118 PEPPA
+118 

-148 NTGSVGSS
+148 NTGSIGSS

-201 KDGLDTY
+201 KDGLDIYT
-208 RGIPAPDSVA
+208 GIPAPDSVA
-218 IADLMHAILPSNE
+218 IEDLMHAILPSAE

-259 NVAYATPGETN
+259 NVAYATPGEN
-270 VVLTFRLLSNY
+270 NYILTFRLLSNY

-368 IQREVGSDTHSFLNG
+368 IQREVGSDTHSFING

>member
-43 ASTSEDAAPVT
+43 ASTSEDATPTVTPETTT
-54 PEPTPAPT
+54 PEPTPQTT
-62 NPVDVD
+62 NPVDV
-68 ALIAVAVKTALDKAK
+68 LIAEAVKTALDKAK
-83 QETTTSETAPEP
+83 QEANNPSPE
-95 APEPVPAPQATTPT
+95 TTPT
-109 STHHAPTPA
+109 TGTPA
-118 PEPPA
+118 PEHPA

-201 KDGLDTY
+201 KDGVDTY
-208 RGIPAPDSVA
+208 TGIPAPDSVA
-218 IADLMHAILPSNE
+218 IEDLMHAILPSNE

-236 RKRELNAAYTV
+236 RQRELNAAYTV

-410 SAAKSGHLTITT
+410 AAAKSGHLTITT

-436 TAYSD
+436 TATTNPDNPD
-441 PNNPNSTS
+441 PT

>member
-8 LSAIKR
+8 LQAIKR

-29 LNNQKGLEDLGNML
+29 INNQKGLEDLGNML
-43 ASTSEDAAPVT
+43 ASTSEDATPTVTPETTT
-54 PEPTPAPT
+54 PEPTPQTT

-68 ALIAVAVKTALDKAK
+68 ALIAEAVKTALDKAK
-83 QETTTSETAPEP
+83 QEANNPFPE
-95 APEPVPAPQATTPT
+95 TTPT
-109 STHHAPTPA
+109 PETPA
-118 PEPPA
+118 PEHPT

-148 NTGSVGSS
+148 NNGAVGSS
-156 GLRATVAAVNTEP
+156 GLRATFAAVNTEP

-201 KDGLDTY
+201 KDGVDTY
-208 RGIPAPDSVA
+208 TGIPAPDSVA
-218 IADLMHAILPSNE
+218 IEDLMHAILPSAE

-236 RKRELNAAYTV
+236 RQRELNAAYTV

-259 NVAYATPGETN
+259 NVAYATPGTEN
-270 VVLTFRLLSNY
+270 YVLTFRLLSNY
-281 IGLPSEYGTPDT
+281 IGLPNEYGTPDT
-293 ITRHAHDPNGAIIV
+293 ITQHAHDPNGAIIV
-307 SGPTGSGKTT
+307 AGPTGSGKTT

-383 LNSGLRQHPNTILV
+383 LNSGLRQHPNTIMV
-397 GEIREPEEIQAFL
+397 GEIRKPEEIQAFL
-410 SAAKSGHLTITT
+410 AASKSGHLTITT

-436 TAYSD
+436 TAYID
-441 PNNPNSTS
+441 PNNPDSAS

-553 NENNGINYNYHPDTL
+553 NENNGISYNYHPDTL

>member
-8 LSAIKR
+8 LQAIKR

-29 LNNQKGLEDLGNML
+29 INNQKGLEDLGNML
-43 ASTSEDAAPVT
+43 ASTSEDATPTVTPETTT
-54 PEPTPAPT
+54 PEPTPQTT

-68 ALIAVAVKTALDKAK
+68 ALIAEAVKTALDKAK
-83 QETTTSETAPEP
+83 QEANNPFPE
-95 APEPVPAPQATTPT
+95 TTPT
-109 STHHAPTPA
+109 PETPA
-118 PEPPA
+118 PEHPT

-148 NTGSVGSS
+148 NNGAVGSS
-156 GLRATVAAVNTEP
+156 GLRATFAAVNTEP

-201 KDGLDTY
+201 KDGVDTY
-208 RGIPAPDSVA
+208 TGIPAPDSVA
-218 IADLMHAILPSNE
+218 IEDLMHAILPSAE

-236 RKRELNAAYTV
+236 RQRELNAAYTV

-259 NVAYATPGETN
+259 NVAYATPGTEN
-270 VVLTFRLLSNY
+270 YVLTFRLLSNY
-281 IGLPSEYGTPDT
+281 IGLPNEYGTPDT
-293 ITRHAHDPNGAIIV
+293 ITQHAHDPNGAIIV
-307 SGPTGSGKTT
+307 AGPTGSGKTT

-383 LNSGLRQHPNTILV
+383 LNSGLRQHPNTIMV
-397 GEIREPEEIQAFL
+397 GEIRKPEEIQAFL
-410 SAAKSGHLTITT
+410 AASKSGHLTITT

-436 TAYSD
+436 TAYID
-441 PNNPNSTS
+441 PNNPDSAS

-491 EWLIDAITNGDTT
+491 EWLIDAITKGDTT

>member
-8 LSAIKR
+8 LQAIKR

-29 LNNQKGLEDLGNML
+29 INNQKGLEDLGNML
-43 ASTSEDAAPVT
+43 ASTSEDATPTVTPETTT
-54 PEPTPAPT
+54 PEPTPQTT

-68 ALIAVAVKTALDKAK
+68 ALIAEAVKTALDKAK
-83 QETTTSETAPEP
+83 QEANNPSPE
-95 APEPVPAPQATTPT
+95 TTPT
-109 STHHAPTPA
+109 PETPA
-118 PEPPA
+118 PEHPT

-148 NTGSVGSS
+148 NNGAVGSS
-156 GLRATVAAVNTEP
+156 GLRATFAAVNTEP

-201 KDGLDTY
+201 KDGVDTY
-208 RGIPAPDSVA
+208 TGIPAPDSVA
-218 IADLMHAILPSNE
+218 IADLMHAILPSAE

-236 RKRELNAAYTV
+236 RQRELNAAYTV

-259 NVAYATPGETN
+259 NVAYATPGTEN
-270 VVLTFRLLSNY
+270 YVLTFRLLSNY
-281 IGLPSEYGTPDT
+281 IGLPNEYGTPDT
-293 ITRHAHDPNGAIIV
+293 ITQHAHDPNGAIIV
-307 SGPTGSGKTT
+307 AGPTGSGKTT

-383 LNSGLRQHPNTILV
+383 LNSGLRQHPNTIMV
-397 GEIREPEEIQAFL
+397 GEIRKPEEIQAFL
-410 SAAKSGHLTITT
+410 AASKSGHLTITT

-436 TAYSD
+436 TAYID
-441 PNNPNSTS
+441 PNNPDSAS

-491 EWLIDAITNGDTT
+491 EWLIDAITKGDTT

>member
-95 APEPVPAPQATTPT
+95 ASEPVPAPQATTPT
-109 STHHAPTPA
+109 STHHAP
-118 PEPPA
+118 EPTA

-148 NTGSVGSS
+148 NNGAVGSS
-156 GLRATVAAVNTEP
+156 GLRATFAAVNTEP

-201 KDGLDTY
+201 KDGVDTY
-208 RGIPAPDSVA
+208 TGIPAPDSVA
-218 IADLMHAILPSNE
+218 IEDLMHAILPSAE

-236 RKRELNAAYTV
+236 RQRELNAAYTV

-259 NVAYATPGETN
+259 NVAYATPGTEN
-270 VVLTFRLLSNY
+270 YVLTFRLLSNY
-281 IGLPSEYGTPDT
+281 IGLPNEYGTPDT
-293 ITRHAHDPNGAIIV
+293 ITQHAHDPNGAIIV
-307 SGPTGSGKTT
+307 AGPTGSGKTT

-383 LNSGLRQHPNTILV
+383 LNSGLRQHPNTIMV
-397 GEIREPEEIQAFL
+397 GEIRKPEEIQAFL
-410 SAAKSGHLTITT
+410 AASKSGHLTITT

-436 TAYSD
+436 TAYID
-441 PNNPNSTS
+441 PNNPDSAS

-491 EWLIDAITNGDTT
+491 EWLIDAITKGDTT

>member
-8 LSAIKR
+8 LQAIKR
-14 RRHTN
+14 RRHTT
-19 TSRAHQTTTT
+19 TSRTTQETNA

-43 ASTSEDAAPVT
+43 ASTSEDANT
-54 PEPTPAPT
+54 PTPT
-62 NPVDVD
+62 HETTHNPVDVD
-68 ALIAVAVKTALDKAK
+68 ALIAEAVKTALDKAK
-83 QETTTSETAPEP
+83 QEANNPSPETT
-95 APEPVPAPQATTPT
+95 
-109 STHHAPTPA
+109 PTPA
-118 PEPPA
+118 PEPTPHTPQLAPEPPA
-123 PAEKPRVATSEDMKR
+123 PTEKPRVATSEDMKR

-148 NTGSVGSS
+148 NKGSVGSS

-201 KDGLDTY
+201 KDGVDIYT
-208 RGIPAPDSVA
+208 GIPAPDSVA
-218 IADLMHAILPSNE
+218 IDDLMRAILPSNE

-236 RKRELNAAYTV
+236 RQRELNAAYTV

-270 VVLTFRLLSNY
+270 QVLTFRLLSNY

>member
-8 LSAIKR
+8 LQAIKR

-43 ASTSEDAAPVT
+43 ASTSEDATPTVTPETTT
-54 PEPTPAPT
+54 PEPTPQTT

-68 ALIAVAVKTALDKAK
+68 ALIAEAVKTALDKAK
-83 QETTTSETAPEP
+83 QEANNPSPE
-95 APEPVPAPQATTPT
+95 TTPT
-109 STHHAPTPA
+109 PETPAPTNTPEPTPA
-118 PEPPA
+118 PEHPT

-148 NTGSVGSS
+148 NNGAVGSS
-156 GLRATVAAVNTEP
+156 GLRATFAAVNTEP

-201 KDGLDTY
+201 KDGVDTY
-208 RGIPAPDSVA
+208 TGIPAPDSVA
-218 IADLMHAILPSNE
+218 IEDLMHAILPSAE

-236 RKRELNAAYTV
+236 RQRELNAAYTV

-259 NVAYATPGETN
+259 NVAYATPGTEN
-270 VVLTFRLLSNY
+270 YVLTFRLLSNY
-281 IGLPSEYGTPDT
+281 IGLPNEYGTPDT
-293 ITRHAHDPNGAIIV
+293 ITQHAHDPNGAIIV
-307 SGPTGSGKTT
+307 AGPTGSGKTT

-383 LNSGLRQHPNTILV
+383 LNSGLRQHPNTIMV
-397 GEIREPEEIQAFL
+397 GEIRKPEEIQAFL
-410 SAAKSGHLTITT
+410 AASKSGHLTITT

-436 TAYSD
+436 TAYID
-441 PNNPNSTS
+441 PNNPDSAS

-491 EWLIDAITNGDTT
+491 EWLIDAITKGDTT

>member
-8 LSAIKR
+8 LQAIKR

-29 LNNQKGLEDLGNML
+29 INNQKGLEDLGNML
-43 ASTSEDAAPVT
+43 ASTSEDATPTVTPETTT
-54 PEPTPAPT
+54 PEPTPQTT

-68 ALIAVAVKTALDKAK
+68 ALIAEAVKTALDKAK
-83 QETTTSETAPEP
+83 QEANNPFPE
-95 APEPVPAPQATTPT
+95 TTPT
-109 STHHAPTPA
+109 PETPA
-118 PEPPA
+118 PEHPT

-148 NTGSVGSS
+148 NNGAVGSS
-156 GLRATVAAVNTEP
+156 GLRATFAAVNTEP

-201 KDGLDTY
+201 KDGVDTY
-208 RGIPAPDSVA
+208 TGIPAPDSVA
-218 IADLMHAILPSNE
+218 IEDLMRAILPSAE

-236 RKRELNAAYTV
+236 RQRELNAAYTV

-259 NVAYATPGETN
+259 NVAYATPGTEN
-270 VVLTFRLLSNY
+270 YVLTFRLLSNY
-281 IGLPSEYGTPDT
+281 IGLPNEYGTPDT
-293 ITRHAHDPNGAIIV
+293 ITQHAHDPNGAIIV
-307 SGPTGSGKTT
+307 AGPTGSGKTT

-383 LNSGLRQHPNTILV
+383 LNSGLRQHPNTIMV
-397 GEIREPEEIQAFL
+397 GEIRKPEEIQAFL
-410 SAAKSGHLTITT
+410 AAAKSGHLTITT

-436 TAYSD
+436 TATTNPDNPD
-441 PNNPNSTS
+441 PT

-491 EWLIDAITNGDTT
+491 EWLIDAITKGDTT